1 MAAMMASQTGV
12 TLSLL
17 KFRLTKSSF
26 IPDARAQHAMIVS
39 DFAASL
45 GFIDAAPRSGSSTPR
60 SGSSTPRAGIEF
72 ESLAL
77 ALPDDRGSPHRQ
89 EPGVLLQG
97 LAGLEA
103 RWPKH
108 GHRRAVLGIAHRF
121 IANGI
126 DCRLARHAGE
136 VLRGTVVIRMRP
148 FRAPPPEGRAGQIE
162 QTPVDAGPKNRLR
175 RRSDGL
181 KRVAVDQESP
191 APKSQFGA
199 GRALRLRAIPNAR
212 IG

>member
-45 GFIDAAPRSGSSTPR
+45 GFIDAAS

-97 LAGLEA
+97 LAWLEA

-126 DCRLARHAGE
+126 DCRLARHASE

-148 FRAPPPEGRAGQIE
+148 FRAPPPEGRAGQID

-175 RRSDGL
+175 RGSDGL

-199 GRALRLRAIPNAR
+199 GRALRL
-212 IG
+212 